1 MTVMISFLTDPHI
14 NTKKNANK
22 KHHHNHH
29 HHHQITDA
37 NTVISPNKN
46 HPHRT
51 TITLSNSSSSLPISP
66 SSTSDSDSTLPNNT
80 NATPTMLL
88 AGLLGAC
95 FVTASFVSVAFFIC
109 LKRRLKAQDNNND
122 NDTSSSSRATPT
134 TNTSPACLIRP
145 QMINHHPQMNTKWLS
160 PSDLITSSSVVA
172 SQQHHHQ
179 KESTNPFIVN
189 ESMLAGH
196 HHQQGNNNPYA
207 NLPTM
212 ATFWNELMAT
222 PPSTTKSSYASA
234 ASTSSNLMTTK
245 GSDVSP
251 YAYAS
256 IVVCPSNQN
265 NKMPHPPSLPSQP
278 PPPLSSSDWP
288 PHSEEGHIYDNHL
301 YHGGGESN
309 FSEGT
314 TTRNTSSTLGSLVQ
328 IDGFQCRKKQ
338 LMREVNV
345 EERFL

>member
-1 MTVMISFLTDPHI
+1 
-14 NTKKNANK
+14 
-22 KHHHNHH
+22 
-29 HHHQITDA
+29 
-37 NTVISPNKN
+37 
-46 HPHRT
+46 
-51 TITLSNSSSSLPISP
+51 
-66 SSTSDSDSTLPNNT
+66 
-80 NATPTMLL
+80 
-88 AGLLGAC
+88 
-95 FVTASFVSVAFFIC
+95 
-109 LKRRLKAQDNNND
+109 
-122 NDTSSSSRATPT
+122 
-134 TNTSPACLIRP
+134 
-145 QMINHHPQMNTKWLS
+145 
-160 PSDLITSSSVVA
+160 
-172 SQQHHHQ
+172 
-179 KESTNPFIVN
+179 
-189 ESMLAGH
+189 
-196 HHQQGNNNPYA
+196 
-207 NLPTM
+207 
-212 ATFWNELMAT
+212 MAT

-265 NKMPHPPSLPSQP
+265 NKISHPPSLPSQP

-301 YHGGGESN
+301 YHAGGVESN